1 MQSGRLTGAGLT
13 TQKAGKMPKTKW
25 RLNLNLV
32 LLIFIAQIQI
42 SEAVKCFDCVGMDCM
57 GSFCEGDYCMI
68 SQYAP
73 RWGSARWGEPEIVKG
88 CAKGS
93 MLAKDVRDH
102 CEFAEDSDE
111 PFTCFC
117 NGKDLCNSRKTIR
130 KVEREDVELVQCVCN
145 GAHCRNDKT
154 CIGELC
160 TFVKNHKTK
169 QVEQGCTNASVPL
182 IERRAIGSCMA
193 PPITGAMHHNV
204 AKDAV
209 SLLAVESCICGTD
222 YCNSE
227 KPSISVPEKEKCN
240 ASVEVTTM
248 GTQTRSK
255 NISCTGEFCFTAS
268 IKSKLGV
275 MSSYRIYGCASFTGE
290 DALPEE
296 LDPTGCAIFTS
307 ESLETKTCFK
317 TSDRAA
323 VGRALASKQIPESK
337 ASKPTKGKS
346 SKSKPKQ
353 VEVEYDDEEEEEEE
367 KVEKPKGKSLKN
379 REKAAEEAKKEEK
392 IKEEEEEEEEEERE
406 EEEKEK
412 EEKEETS
419 TKKSFIFQKP
429 TQPPIPDDSNTTM
442 ITVFV
447 LIIICILGSGIV
459 WKFELHK
466 KLRRS
471 NYDSV
476 AGG

>member
-1 MQSGRLTGAGLT
+1 MG
-13 TQKAGKMPKTKW
+13 
-25 RLNLNLV
+25 V
-32 LLIFIAQIQI
+32 
-42 SEAVKCFDCVGMDCM
+42 SEAVRCFDCVGMDCM
-57 GSFCEGDYCMI
+57 GSFCEGEYCMV

-73 RWGSARWGEPEIVKG
+73 RWGSARWGEPEVVKG

-93 MLAKDVRDH
+93 MLGKDVRSH

-117 NGKDLCNSRKTIR
+117 NGKDLCNSRKSIR

-145 GAHCRNDKT
+145 GAHCKNDKT

-160 TFVKNHKTK
+160 TYVVNHKTK

-204 AKDAV
+204 AKDAQ

-227 KPSISVPEKEKCN
+227 KPSVTVPENESCS
-240 ASVEVTTM
+240 AYVEVTTM
-248 GTQTRSK
+248 GTTTKSK
-255 NISCTGEFCFTAS
+255 NISCTGEYCFTAS
-268 IKSKLGV
+268 IKSKLGI
-275 MSSYRIYGCASFTGE
+275 MSSYRTYGCASFTGE
-290 DALPEE
+290 DPLPEE
-296 LDPTGCAIFTS
+296 LDPTGCATFTS
-307 ESLETKTCFK
+307 ENLEVKTCYK
-317 TSDRAA
+317 TSDKNA
-323 VGRALASKQIPESK
+323 VGRALASKQIPESRQ
-337 ASKPTKGKS
+337 SKPSKGKAQ
-346 SKSKPKQ
+346 KPKPKQ
-353 VEVEYDDEEEEEEE
+353 VEVEYDNEEEEEEEEE
-367 KVEKPKGKSLKN
+367 KPKGKSPKN
-379 REKAAEEAKKEEK
+379 RQKATAEAKKEEA
-392 IKEEEEEEEEEERE
+392 KEEEEEEEEEE
-406 EEEKEK
+406 EKEK
-412 EEKEETS
+412 EKEVEAS

-447 LIIICILGSGIV
+447 LIILCILGSGIV

-466 KLRRS
+466 KLKRS

>member
-1 MQSGRLTGAGLT
+1 
-13 TQKAGKMPKTKW
+13 
-25 RLNLNLV
+25 
-32 LLIFIAQIQI
+32 
-42 SEAVKCFDCVGMDCM
+42 MDCM
-57 GSFCEGDYCMI
+57 GSFCEGEYCMV

-73 RWGSARWGEPEIVKG
+73 RWGSARWGEPEVVKG

-93 MLAKDVRDH
+93 MLGKDVRSH
-102 CEFAEDSDE
+102 CEYAEDSDE

-117 NGKDLCNSRKTIR
+117 NGKDLCNSRKTLR
-130 KVEREDVELVQCVCN
+130 KIEREDVELVQCVCN
-145 GAHCRNDKT
+145 GAHCKNDKT

-160 TFVKNHKTK
+160 TYVVNHKTK
-169 QVEQGCTNASVPL
+169 EVEQGCTNASVPL

-204 AKDAV
+204 AKDAQ

-227 KPSISVPEKEKCN
+227 KPSVSVPENEKCN
-240 ASVEVTTM
+240 AYVEVTTM
-248 GTQTRSK
+248 GTTTKSK
-255 NISCTGEFCFTAS
+255 NISCSGEYCFTAS
-268 IKSKLGV
+268 IKSKLGI
-275 MSSYRIYGCASFTGE
+275 MSAYRTYGCASFTGE
-290 DALPEE
+290 DPLPEE
-296 LDPTGCAIFTS
+296 LDPTGCATFTS
-307 ESLETKTCFK
+307 ENLEVKTCYK
-317 TSDRAA
+317 TSDKNA
-323 VGRALASKQIPESK
+323 VGRALASKQIPESRQ
-337 ASKPTKGKS
+337 SKPSKGSSQKS
-346 SKSKPKQ
+346 QKPKPKQ
-353 VEVEYDDEEEEEEE
+353 VEVEYDNEEEEEEE
-367 KVEKPKGKSLKN
+367 EVKPKAKSGKSAKD
-379 REKAAEEAKKEEK
+379 RQKAAEEARKE
-392 IKEEEEEEEEEERE
+392 KEEEEEEEEKEEEE

-412 EEKEETS
+412 EAKETAEAT

-447 LIIICILGSGIV
+447 LIILCILGSGIV

>member
-1 MQSGRLTGAGLT
+1 
-13 TQKAGKMPKTKW
+13 MPKTKW
-25 RLNLNLV
+25 RLNHSI
-32 LLIFIAQIQI
+32 LLLFIAQITI
-42 SEAVKCFDCVGMDCM
+42 SEAVKCHDCVGMDCM
-57 GSFCEGDYCMI
+57 GSFCKGDYCMV

-73 RWGSARWGEPEIVKG
+73 RWGSARWGESEVVKG
-88 CAKGS
+88 CLNGS
-93 MLAKDVRDH
+93 MLAKDIRDH
-102 CEFAEDSDE
+102 CEYAEDSEE

-117 NGKDLCNSRKTIR
+117 NGKDLCNTRGRLR
-130 KVEREDVELVQCVCN
+130 KVEREDVELVQCVCD

-160 TFVKNHKTK
+160 TYVINHVTK
-169 QVEQGCTNASVPL
+169 QVEKGCTNASVPL

-193 PPITGAMHHNV
+193 PPITGAMHHTV
-204 AKDAV
+204 AKDAA
-209 SLLAVESCICGTD
+209 SLLGVESCICGTD

-227 KPSISVPEKEKCN
+227 KPTPTVPEKEKCT
-240 ASVEVTTM
+240 AFVEVTTM
-248 GTQTRSK
+248 GTTTKSK
-255 NISCTGEFCFTAS
+255 NISCTGEYCFTAT
-268 IKSKLGV
+268 IKSKLGI
-275 MSSYRIYGCASFTGE
+275 MSSYRTLGCASFTGE
-290 DALPEE
+290 DPLPEE
-296 LDPTGCAIFTS
+296 LDPTGCAVFRS
-307 ESLETKTCFK
+307 ENLEVKTCFK
-317 TSDRAA
+317 TSDRSA

-337 ASKPTKGKS
+337 NSKPSKGSSGKS
-346 SKSKPKQ
+346 QKSKAKQ
-353 VEVEYDDEEEEEEE
+353 MEVEYD
-367 KVEKPKGKSLKN
+367 N
-379 REKAAEEAKKEEK
+379 
-392 IKEEEEEEEEEERE
+392 EEEEEEEEEKMEKTKGKSNGKSPKDRQKSEEKEKEKEEIKEEEEEKEEEIEE

-412 EEKEETS
+412 EETA

-466 KLRRS
+466 KLKRS